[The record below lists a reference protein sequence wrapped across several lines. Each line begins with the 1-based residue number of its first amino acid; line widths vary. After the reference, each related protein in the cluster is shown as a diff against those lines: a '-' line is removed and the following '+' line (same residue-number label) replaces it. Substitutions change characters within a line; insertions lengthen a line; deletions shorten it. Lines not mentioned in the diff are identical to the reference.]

1 MIECRYEYLWCDKEQ
16 YRKPTKLPAPQYM
29 ARLMEW
35 VEAQVNDE
43 ALFPSAPGTPFPR
56 HYAATVRKSLSRLFR
71 VFVHVYIH
79 HFDHLRDIGA
89 VRCVSFTCTLLSA
102 RECIHKSHVTC
113 HTERLPRVLFLLLWN
128 CSIAGIIVTGHSALW
143 ELICSRAVVW
153 TRHLSTFNFILFP
166 RTVLTYILLHTVHS
180 YSAFV

>member
-1 MIECRYEYLWCDKEQ
+1 MTDREVSRGDWNGWDGVSLLIVCLRYEYLWCDKEL

-43 ALFPSAPGTPFPR
+43 AIFPSAPGTPFPR
-56 HYAATVRKSLSRLFR
+56 NYTATVRKLLSRLFR

-89 VRCVSFTCTLLSA
+89 VRCVTRTL
-102 RECIHKSHVTC
+102 K
-113 HTERLPRVLFLLLWN
+113 
-128 CSIAGIIVTGHSALW
+128 HS
-143 ELICSRAVVW
+143 
-153 TRHLSTFNFILFP
+153 
-166 RTVLTYILLHTVHS
+166 HS
-180 YSAFV
+180 YSSRFFFISADRVPVSLYE